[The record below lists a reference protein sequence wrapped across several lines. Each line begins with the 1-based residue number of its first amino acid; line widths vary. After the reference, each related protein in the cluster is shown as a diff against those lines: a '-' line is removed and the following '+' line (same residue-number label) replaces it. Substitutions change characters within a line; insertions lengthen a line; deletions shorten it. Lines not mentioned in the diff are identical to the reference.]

1 MTKQT
6 GGRWEKE
13 CESVFH
19 AVVPLG
25 IVGHLVRYKTFPST
39 SRVPKNHLCL
49 RSTISPRAHSH
60 KTAIK
65 GTHVAHV

>member
-39 SRVPKNHLCL
+39 SRVPKNHLLFKVYYQPSCSL
-49 RSTISPRAHSH
+49 T
-60 KTAIK
+60 
-65 GTHVAHV
+65 